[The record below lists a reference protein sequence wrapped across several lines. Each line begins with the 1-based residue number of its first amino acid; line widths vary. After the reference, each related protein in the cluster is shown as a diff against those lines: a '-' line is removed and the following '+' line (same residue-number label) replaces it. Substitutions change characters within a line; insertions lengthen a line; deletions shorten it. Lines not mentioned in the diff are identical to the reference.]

1 MSPALQF
8 GLLFLLLLFAA
19 VGIHSLYFD
28 SKGDYEWRKH
38 MAAKDSWKKMM
49 EDK

>member
-1 MSPALQF
+1 MSLALQF
-8 GLLFLLLLFAA
+8 GLLFLILLFDA

-28 SKGDYEWRKH
+28 SKDDYEWKRH